1 VKEASY
7 SKRNHAIYSTYLL
20 AILKE
25 KGELSWGEAAASLV
39 EEFDWTFK
47 TASNRI
53 HELAQHKVVLVSG
66 SYKKG
71 TFGRINPD
79 NRRISLP

>member
-1 VKEASY
+1 VKETS
-7 SKRNHAIYSTYLL
+7 SGKRNHTTYSSYLVS
-20 AILKE
+20 ILKE
-25 KGELSWGEAAASLV
+25 KGELSWDEAAAALV

-53 HELAQHKVVLVSG
+53 HELAQDKVVLVNG

-79 NRRISLP
+79 NRRI